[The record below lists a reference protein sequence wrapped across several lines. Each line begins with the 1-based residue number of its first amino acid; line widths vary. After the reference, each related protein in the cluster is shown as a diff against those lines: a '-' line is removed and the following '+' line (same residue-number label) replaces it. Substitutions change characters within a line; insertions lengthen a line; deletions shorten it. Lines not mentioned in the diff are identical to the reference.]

1 MPANK
6 KPKNIITYLRP
17 MQKSSTALQIAAY
30 LLETEAVKLR
40 PETPFTWSSG
50 WLSPIYCDNRVT
62 LSHPAIRSF
71 IKTALAEE
79 IRIHFPEVEAIG
91 GVATAGIAQG
101 ALVADLLELP
111 YLYVRPEPKS
121 HGMGNQI
128 EGRLL
133 PEQKVVLVED
143 LISTGGSSL
152 KAASAV
158 NTAGGNVIVRIQ
170 VQRLGTV
177 CIINQVFFKG
187 LKLFFINFSRRH
199 RFHLVFTGKQKTVF
213 RKCRILRLQILKYLG
228 ERSVYCA
235 YFFFHNRFLLC
246 IRLRVCRYVR
256 VIVTR

>member
-40 PETPFTWSSG
+40 PESPFTWSSG

-158 NTAGGNVIVRIQ
+158 NTAGGNVIGMAAIFTYGFEKATQNFKDANIPLVCLSNYQ
-170 VQRLGTV
+170 TLLG
-177 CIINQVFFKG
+177 IALEQGYI
-187 LKLFFINFSRRH
+187 
-199 RFHLVFTGKQKTVF
+199 KTEMLETLSSW
-213 RKCRILRLQILKYLG
+213 RKAPDKWKK
-228 ERSVYCA
+228 E
-235 YFFFHNRFLLC
+235 
-246 IRLRVCRYVR
+246 
-256 VIVTR
+256 